1 MSQRDCLAAGLKA
14 FDLMVPYD
22 AHKESWSSAC
32 MPTQDYF
39 LPFSRKGRIAGTLY
53 LSHIRPALR
62 ALYYRMPQ
70 SLLRYINPLRATP
83 KE

>member
-1 MSQRDCLAAGLKA
+1 
-14 FDLMVPYD
+14 
-22 AHKESWSSAC
+22 

-39 LPFSRKGRIAGTLY
+39 LPFSRKGNVAGTLY

-62 ALYYRMPQ
+62 ALYYRMPR
-70 SLLRYINPLRATP
+70 SLLRYINPLRANA